1 MLLVVRGFNMDTKG
15 ILTPSQLYALQKI
28 KDAYATGEIDNDD
41 EYLDRLTDF
50 MNDEAPDEVRN
61 AYNNDEENDIV
72 KQYER
77 EVFADTPW
85 AKELT
90 STGST
95 KKELGD
101 AEDETTVS
109 DSREKRIAK
118 MKRSWGKTRTQ
129 KQLEE
134 EKEHS
139 DPRAGGEVVG
149 PGAVVS
155 DSTMKNI
162 LAALANH
169 RF

>member
-1 MLLVVRGFNMDTKG
+1 MLLVVRGFNMDTKE
-15 ILTPSQLYALQKI
+15 ILTPGQLNALQKI

-41 EYLDRLTDF
+41 DYLDRLTDF

-61 AYNNDEENDIV
+61 AYNDDEESDIV
-72 KQYER
+72 KQYEH

-101 AEDETTVS
+101 AEDKTTIS

-129 KQLEE
+129 KQLEG
-134 EKEHS
+134 EKERD
-139 DPRAGGEVVG
+139 DPRAGGEVFG
-149 PGAVVS
+149 PGATVS
-155 DSTMKNI
+155 DATMKNI
-162 LAALANH
+162 LAALTNR